1 MMQRLVA
8 FGLLATAGGI
18 ALTPRV
24 ALNTRPQLRFAHAA
38 PAPLGCAPSN
48 FAPSTRCAPP
58 KMQEAAATPAEPAG
72 ESPKIMKKLLPL
84 GAMFFFIL
92 FNYTI
97 LRDTKDVLVVT
108 APGSGAEIMGEE
120 V

>member
-1 MMQRLVA
+1 MMLQRLVFA
-8 FGLLATAGGI
+8 VALGLLATAGGI

-58 KMQEAAATPAEPAG
+58 KMQEAAAWRRWARRSERKWFPDAALAALC
-72 ESPKIMKKLLPL
+72 S
-84 GAMFFFIL
+84 
-92 FNYTI
+92 
-97 LRDTKDVLVVT
+97 R
-108 APGSGAEIMGEE
+108 
-120 V
+120 

>member
-1 MMQRLVA
+1 MMLQRLVFA
-8 FGLLATAGGI
+8 VGLLATAGGI

-48 FAPSTRCAPP
+48 FAP
-58 KMQEAAATPAEPAG
+58 AAR
-72 ESPKIMKKLLPL
+72 KLNVQFID
-84 GAMFFFIL
+84 AME
-92 FNYTI
+92 
-97 LRDTKDVLVVT
+97 KV
-108 APGSGAEIMGEE
+108 GEE

>member
-1 MMQRLVA
+1 MMLQRLVFA
-8 FGLLATAGGI
+8 VALGLLATAGGI

-72 ESPKIMKKLLPL
+72 AVTLTMMLISQRIFKLFGWGIAALVTPTMIAL
-84 GAMFFFIL
+84 TGGA
-92 FNYTI
+92 
-97 LRDTKDVLVVT
+97 R
-108 APGSGAEIMGEE
+108 ARH
-120 V
+120 